1 MLRRVPYRGLASLL
15 LLVGLTGLLA
25 SCGVG
30 DAANDPQTTIDP
42 AGEAADIVQDLYAL
56 IWWLAVIVF
65 FLVEGLLVFAIFK
78 FRRAPK
84 TVHGRPE
91 PVHGNAKLEV
101 IWTIVPA
108 IVLVIIAIPTLQA
121 ISDLADKAE
130 DEGNFRIN
138 VYGNQFF
145 WQFEY
150 PEYDN
155 LMVTNEFHFP
165 AGERIDIYLYSNDV
179 IHSFWVP
186 RLGGKMDAIP
196 GNENFMWIES
206 AEPGEFIGQCAE
218 FCGVSHAL
226 MTITAV
232 ADTPQDFETWVA
244 EQQAA
249 PDDPALAGQE
259 VFQAKCVT
267 CHQSAEFPDG
277 GNVGPSLVG
286 FADRPMI
293 AGVLENNPDNLRA
306 WLTDP
311 PAIKPGTLMP
321 NLGLP
326 AEEIDWLIA
335 YLETQTAAP

>member
-1 MLRRVPYRGLASLL
+1 MLRRVPLRAIASML
-15 LLVGLTGLLA
+15 LLVAIGGLLA

-42 AGEAADIVQDLYAL
+42 AGEAGDIIQDIYAL

-65 FLVEGLLVFAIFK
+65 ILVEGLLVFAIFK
-78 FRRAPK
+78 FRKAPK
-84 TVHGRPE
+84 TIHGRPA

-101 IWTIVPA
+101 IWTVIPA
-108 IVLVIIAIPTLQA
+108 VILVIIAIPTLQG
-121 ISDLADKAE
+121 ISDLSEKNDDA
-130 DEGNFRIN
+130 FRIN

-145 WQFEY
+145 WEFEY

-155 LMVTNEFHFP
+155 LTVTEEFHFP
-165 AGERIDIYLYSNDV
+165 AGQRIDLYLYSNDV

-186 RLGGKMDAIP
+186 RLNGKTDAIP
-196 GNENFMWIES
+196 GNENHMWIQADET
-206 AEPGEFIGQCAE
+206 GTFIGQCAE

-232 ADTPQDFETWVA
+232 ADTPADFEAWVA

-259 VFQAKCVT
+259 VFGTKCTT
-267 CHQSAEFPDG
+267 CHKSAEYPDG
-277 GNVGPSLVG
+277 GSVGPSLVG
-286 FADRPMI
+286 FAERPMI
-293 AGVLENNPDNLRA
+293 AGVLENTPDNLRA
-306 WLTDP
+306 WLTNP
-311 PAIKPGTLMP
+311 PAEKPGTIMP

-335 YLETQTAAP
+335 YLETQTGE